1 MDSWVAYALVG
12 LTGSLVGGAE
22 LASRYSDEPLKC
34 LTRPAALTYVAVNA
48 AGSLLALYAIRVFGW
63 GFGTKPGDGR
73 MLTQVLIAG
82 AGALT
87 LLRTR
92 LLSASDQ
99 AGSSTPGPSRLLE
112 QLLRLSDRQSDRQ
125 QASDRTAVVSEVM
138 SRVSFAKAYVILP
151 TYLLGI
157 LDNVSKEDQ
166 ERLADDVKALTDDR
180 TIDDKAKALAL
191 GVAVIRLAGPNLLR
205 EAVVALG
212 DSIQQS

>member
-1 MDSWVAYALVG
+1 
-12 LTGSLVGGAE
+12 
-22 LASRYSDEPLKC
+22 
-34 LTRPAALTYVAVNA
+34 
-48 AGSLLALYAIRVFGW
+48 
-63 GFGTKPGDGR
+63 
-73 MLTQVLIAG
+73 
-82 AGALT
+82 
-87 LLRTR
+87 
-92 LLSASDQ
+92 
-99 AGSSTPGPSRLLE
+99 
-112 QLLRLSDRQSDRQ
+112 
-125 QASDRTAVVSEVM
+125 M